1 MSIHV
6 MSALETS
13 ARFQEGCF
21 TVRQAAAAGLT
32 RRQLTDLT
40 RRGLLQRLQ
49 PDVYAFPGG
58 DGEGRMLWSASLQL
72 PDAVAGFGAAGRVL
86 GLSAT
91 PPGEAAMIVSRGRHA
106 VVRGIRLHQS
116 AFLPADHVTDVG
128 GLPVT
133 TPYRTVVDL
142 SPRMSGEALRKLTI
156 ECVTRRGASL
166 AGLGAVLGETRRR
179 GRPGGPALAAVLD
192 DLAGAPVPRTVL
204 ESMLDAS
211 LASVGLSHA
220 LAEYPLPSDGSM
232 SGFVDRC
239 FPEVK
244 LIVEADG
251 RRWHERYE
259 AMERDRLR
267 DRQAARRGFLTLR
280 VMYEELKV
288 GPGKVGQEILDVYRE
303 RCQGNSAA

>member
-1 MSIHV
+1 
-6 MSALETS
+6 
-13 ARFQEGCF
+13 
-21 TVRQAAAAGLT
+21 
-32 RRQLTDLT
+32 
-40 RRGLLQRLQ
+40 
-49 PDVYAFPGG
+49 
-58 DGEGRMLWSASLQL
+58 
-72 PDAVAGFGAAGRVL
+72 
-86 GLSAT
+86 
-91 PPGEAAMIVSRGRHA
+91 MIVPRGRHA
-106 VVRGIRLHQS
+106 AVRGVRLHQS
-116 AFLPADHVTDVG
+116 TFLPADHITDVG

-142 SPRMSGEALRKLTI
+142 SSLLPADALAKLVTS
-156 ECVTRRGASL
+156 CVTRRGASL

-192 DLAGAPVPRTVL
+192 DLAGAPVPRTAL

-211 LASVGLSHA
+211 LASVGLGHA
-220 LAEYPLPSDGSM
+220 LAEYPLPTDGSM

-259 AMERDRLR
+259 AMERDRRR

-280 VMYEELKV
+280 VMYEELKA
-288 GPGKVGQEILDVYRE
+288 GPGKVGGEILDVYCDR
-303 RCQGNSAA
+303 RRGNSAA